1 MPLTPS
7 LSPSDGER
15 VSVGRVRG
23 ISTNIL
29 RFISLIL
36 IVNWNE
42 HGRVH
47 YKAQGRT
54 CDDCA
59 RFSLSPSDGERES
72 LPYCS
77 LSHRLLSKIRSVLTP
92 A

>member
-1 MPLTPS
+1 MNFVLHQGMKMESQPLTPS

-36 IVNWNE
+36 IVSWN
-42 HGRVH
+42 GPDSSSG
-47 YKAQGRT
+47 KSS
-54 CDDCA
+54 C
-59 RFSLSPSDGERES
+59 L
-72 LPYCS
+72 
-77 LSHRLLSKIRSVLTP
+77 IR
-92 A
+92 